1 MTPSALVG
9 SGFAL
14 ASNRG
19 EATALVTGSEGSA
32 VGDGCSRWG
41 PCWGLGGGH
50 EHAGSRI
57 REGVI
62 TLVTRGEVGLGPNV
76 TPPLYGGRMSY
87 EQAFDKSIDT
97 ERLFVL
103 QCGSSEH
110 VFEEGDAMS
119 VALELEYEAFHPRLQ
134 VVPDIPGRTG
144 PSARVQRRRV
154 ILGVVVVVLLVL
166 LMLPITA
173 LGGRTI
179 AAGSAPVAGQ
189 EYVVRSGDTLASI
202 AERVGGGNVAGLERQ
217 LAAEAGSSV
226 VVPGEH
232 LLIP

>member
-1 MTPSALVG
+1 
-9 SGFAL
+9 
-14 ASNRG
+14 
-19 EATALVTGSEGSA
+19 
-32 VGDGCSRWG
+32 
-41 PCWGLGGGH
+41 
-50 EHAGSRI
+50 
-57 REGVI
+57 
-62 TLVTRGEVGLGPNV
+62 
-76 TPPLYGGRMSY
+76 MSY

-134 VVPDIPGRTG
+134 VVPDLPGRTR
-144 PSARVQRRRV
+144 PSARVQRRRA
-154 ILGVVVVVLLVL
+154 ILGVIVVVLLVL
-166 LMLPITA
+166 LLLPIRA

-179 AAGSAPVAGQ
+179 AGSAPAAGQ

-202 AERVGGGNVAGLERQ
+202 AERVGGSNVAGLERQ
-217 LAAEAGSSV
+217 LADEAGSTV

>member
-1 MTPSALVG
+1 M
-9 SGFAL
+9 
-14 ASNRG
+14 R
-19 EATALVTGSEGSA
+19 
-32 VGDGCSRWG
+32 
-41 PCWGLGGGH
+41 
-50 EHAGSRI
+50 
-57 REGVI
+57 
-62 TLVTRGEVGLGPNV
+62 
-76 TPPLYGGRMSY
+76 Y
-87 EQAFDKSIDT
+87 EQAFDKSVDT

-110 VFEEGDAMS
+110 VFEKGDAMS
-119 VALELEYEAFHPRLQ
+119 VALELEYEAFHPSLRI
-134 VVPDIPGRTG
+134 VPDIPGRTG

-154 ILGVVVVVLLVL
+154 ILGVVVVALLVL

-179 AAGSAPVAGQ
+179 GGSAPVAGQ

-202 AERVGGGNVAGLERQ
+202 AERVGAGNVAGLERQ